1 MVDLDPAATA
11 LPETDDRPEQRID
24 VTEDGPYRVH
34 GRLPLRPVSVVRS
47 EWGESVDA
55 DVGEPLPTGASYAL
69 CRCGMSST
77 KPFCDESHLR
87 IGFDGCET
95 ADRAPRVERAREI
108 RGRDIAF
115 TDDQSLCIHAAYCED
130 RETDVWAM
138 VRDSSDPEVRA
149 RMSRMIGHCPS
160 GRLALEPP
168 ADAGDPEVLLER
180 DGPIWVKGAVQL
192 RAADGSMYEVRGRMA
207 LCRCGNSSNKP
218 FCDDTHAEIGFRD
231 GSGD

>member
-1 MVDLDPAATA
+1 MVDLDPAAAA
-11 LPETDDRPEQRID
+11 LPETDDPPERRID

-55 DVGEPLPTGASYAL
+55 DMGEPLPTGASYAL
-69 CRCGMSST
+69 CRCGRSST
-77 KPFCDESHLR
+77 KPFCDESHVR

-95 ADRAPRVERAREI
+95 ADRAPRAERAREF

-115 TDDQSLCIHAAYCED
+115 TDDQALCIHAAYCED
-130 RETDVWAM
+130 RETDVWDM
-138 VRDSSDPEVRA
+138 VRVSADPEVRA
-149 RMSRMIGHCPS
+149 RMSRMISMCPS
-160 GRLALEPP
+160 GRLSMEPP

-192 RAADGSMYEVRGRMA
+192 RAADGSTYEVRGRMA
-207 LCRCGNSSNKP
+207 LCRCGNSRNKP
-218 FCDDTHAEIGFRD
+218 FCDDTHAEVGFR
-231 GSGD
+231 